1 MLGETL
7 LVLREMTS
15 PKDKDAVA
23 VLIDET
29 IVGHVPN
36 IAPSMSQFLKR
47 DVNMAFAKVTG
58 VKINR

>member
-7 LVLREMTS
+7 LVLREMTN

-29 IVGHVPN
+29 IAGHVPN

-58 VKINR
+58 